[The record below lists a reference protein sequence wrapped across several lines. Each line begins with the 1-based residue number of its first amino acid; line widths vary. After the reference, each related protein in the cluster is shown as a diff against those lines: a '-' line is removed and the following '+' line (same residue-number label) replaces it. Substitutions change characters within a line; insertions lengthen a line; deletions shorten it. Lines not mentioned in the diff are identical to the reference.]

1 MSEDIQATASDPRV
15 EATLAAVRREGTGR
29 MSVDRIRLDET
40 AQADY
45 GGVVRAGLLAVYGV
59 PVPARLD
66 RVIAEAAVAR
76 VPAERCIEVIGEAFD
91 LRRLPERRRY

>member
-15 EATLAAVRREGTGR
+15 EATLAAVRREEADR
-29 MSVDRIRLDET
+29 MSVDRMRLDEA

-45 GGVVRAGLLAVYGV
+45 GCVVRARLLAIYGV
-59 PVPARLD
+59 PVPARLN

-76 VPAERCIEVIGEAFD
+76 VPAERCVEVIGEAFD
-91 LRRLPERRRY
+91 LRRLPERRY